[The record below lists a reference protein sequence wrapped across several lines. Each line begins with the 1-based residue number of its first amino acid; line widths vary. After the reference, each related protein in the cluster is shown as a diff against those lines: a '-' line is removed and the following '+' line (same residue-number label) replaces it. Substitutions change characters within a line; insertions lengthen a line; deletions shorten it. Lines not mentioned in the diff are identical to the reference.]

1 MEPLGGAGGD
11 LVLGG
16 LQRLLQVVGQLAHA
30 VVDLC
35 ADDLPARDAEVPL
48 QHPAPSR
55 LEGEL
60 LLDLL
65 NLVQRPLQILGPP

>member
-1 MEPLGGAGGD
+1 MLTRD
-11 LVLGG
+11 SSHDSNSSIHY
-16 LQRLLQVVGQLAHA
+16 AHP
-30 VVDLC
+30 VVDLG